1 MELSNFPWKIIF
13 EPNRRSRNIRLS
25 VKKNG
30 QVKVTAPFFTP
41 QKTIDNF
48 IWQNQDWIEN
58 AIRKSHVPSPILT
71 REISILG
78 KPHRIQWITDPD
90 AKEDGQVIDGIVI
103 VRTKIDDT
111 DKAYKVLK
119 KWLIN
124 EAKDYLPIRLQHLS
138 KRYGL
143 KFDKISIRSQS
154 TRWGSCSSQDGIS
167 LNWQLILLKPELI
180 DYVVIHELMHLVE
193 HNHSSNFWGL
203 VVKYCPDWKKLR
215 KELKSVKQPF

>member
-1 MELSNFPWKIIF
+1 MA
-13 EPNRRSRNIRLS
+13 
-25 VKKNG
+25 VKKDG
-30 QVKVTAPFFTP
+30 TVRVSAHPFVN
-41 QKTIDNF
+41 QKSIADF

-58 AIRKSHVPSPILT
+58 AIRKSHVPSPIIT
-71 REISILG
+71 KEISILG
-78 KPHRIQWITDPD
+78 KIHRIQWLVDHD
-90 AKEDGQVIDGIVI
+90 AKEDGQVVDGIVV
-103 VRTKIDDT
+103 VRTKADNP
-111 DKAYKVLK
+111 DKAYKVLR

-124 EAKDYLPIRLQHLS
+124 EAKDYLPNRLGHLS

-167 LNWQLILLKPELI
+167 LNWTLILLKPELI

-193 HNHSSNFWGL
+193 HNHSSNFWAL
-203 VVKYCPDWKKLR
+203 VEKYCPDWKKLR